1 MSNGV
6 ILYYTVYC
14 DEAIAETGSGTSGIG
29 ELLPDDHET
38 TTSSVVTTVSGNETS
53 AVVTGLTPYTF
64 YDCYVTANTSIGEGH
79 VSVVDSAQTDESGQ
93 SAHIHTHSHD
103 YMTLPLF
110 ITTEPGDAP
119 TNFNVAVVSSTAIR
133 LTWSPPLLPYG
144 VLISYTITYN
154 VSDGNISTV
163 VNTTNPRNYLI
174 AHLEE
179 HMWYTFELFAS
190 TSVGGGPYTTLTT
203 RTDISG
209 IYLL

>member
-1 MSNGV
+1 VPNGV

-29 ELLPDDHET
+29 EPLPDET

-103 YMTLPLF
+103 YMTLHCSLQQSLEMHPL
-110 ITTEPGDAP
+110 TSMQLWL
-119 TNFNVAVVSSTAIR
+119 V
-133 LTWSPPLLPYG
+133 PLPL
-144 VLISYTITYN
+144 
-154 VSDGNISTV
+154 D
-163 VNTTNPRNYLI
+163 
-174 AHLEE
+174 
-179 HMWYTFELFAS
+179 
-190 TSVGGGPYTTLTT
+190 
-203 RTDISG
+203 
-209 IYLL
+209 